1 MSINTKGKSRSIK
14 SPVKF
19 KEVLKNT
26 IIKYRIGGNGDG
38 GAIVQLEILRLS
50 LKLPKVRGV
59 YYASLHDR
67 DS

>member
-1 MSINTKGKSRSIK
+1 MAINTKGKSCSIK
-14 SPVKF
+14 APVKF

-26 IIKYRIGGNGDG
+26 IIKYRIWGNGDG

-59 YYASLHDR
+59 CYASLHDR
-67 DS
+67 DN